1 MTESSDY
8 ESVQVFIGV
17 DVGKDT
23 HHAVAINRSGKRLFD
38 KALPNDEN
46 KLRSLISDLKQ
57 HGQILLV
64 VDQPAT
70 IGALP
75 VAVARSEGVLVGY
88 LPGLAMRRIADLHAG
103 EAKTDARD
111 AAIIAEA
118 ARTLPHALRTLK
130 LADEQIAELSMLCG
144 FDDDLAAQTTQASN
158 RIRGLLTQIH
168 PALER
173 VLGPRLD
180 HPAVL
185 DLLQRYPSP
194 EKLAS
199 LGEKKLAAQ
208 LCKLAPRLGKRLAAD
223 IAQALAEQTV
233 VVPGT
238 NAAAVVLP
246 RLALQLITLR
256 KQRDEVALAVEQRVL
271 AHPLYPV
278 LTSMPGVGVRTAARL
293 LTEVACRAFASVAH
307 LAAYAGLA
315 PVTRRSGS
323 SIRGE
328 HPSRRGNKAL
338 KRALFLSAFA
348 ALRDPLSR
356 AYYTRKMSQGKR
368 HNQALIALARR
379 RCDVLFA
386 MMRDG
391 TFIPRRRH
399 NMLDNLIGHPG
410 IPLRLCH
417 RNPPFISGQ
426 PDSRLFLRFSP
437 VVMPVKVARCFHDH
451 TGWFNNIRRN
461 ILMATPV
468 SLMDDQ
474 MVDMAFITQLTGLTD
489 KWFYKLIKV
498 GGFPAPIKMGRS
510 SRWLKSEVE
519 AWLQARI
526 AQSRP

>member
-328 HPSRRGNKAL
+328 HPRDGVIKLSNGRCSCRPSPRSGSAL
-338 KRALFLSAFA
+338 QGLLHPQNES
-348 ALRDPLSR
+348 
-356 AYYTRKMSQGKR
+356 GKR

-498 GGFPAPIKMGRS
+498 GAFLPPSKWGAAPAG
-510 SRWLKSEVE
+510 
-519 AWLQARI
+519 
-526 AQSRP
+526 